1 MAAPTLNHSV
11 VSEEALKVFS
21 ERAPVYD
28 RENRFFSDDFEDLRK
43 SGYLKIAIPKDL
55 GGLGMSLAE
64 VAREQRRL
72 AYHAPATALATNM
85 HIYWT
90 GVAADMRRMG
100 DPSLEWLLKEAADGE
115 VFAAGHGERGND
127 MPLFLSTATATRVD
141 GGYKFSGRKMFGSLT
156 PVWTRMGLHAMDT
169 TDPNNP
175 QVIHAFMP
183 RDTPGYRIE
192 DTWDTLGM
200 RATRSDDTVL
210 EGAIVPDR
218 YIARVLPAGTADLFV
233 LGIFAWAQPTFA
245 SIYLGIADRA
255 MDLAK
260 EEAGKKTSLAMS
272 RSMAFHPEYQHAAAE
287 MVLAKETAGA
297 FVEKVARQW
306 SEGHDYGNDWPMYLV
321 AAKHAAVEAAKL
333 VVDRAMSMSG
343 GGGLFRRSEIE
354 RLYRDVRAGGLHPA
368 NSLLAPEII
377 GKIALG
383 VDLTAQ
389 PRWG

>member
-1 MAAPTLNHSV
+1 
-11 VSEEALKVFS
+11 
-21 ERAPVYD
+21 
-28 RENRFFSDDFEDLRK
+28 
-43 SGYLKIAIPKDL
+43 
-55 GGLGMSLAE
+55 
-64 VAREQRRL
+64 
-72 AYHAPATALATNM
+72 
-85 HIYWT
+85 
-90 GVAADMRRMG
+90 
-100 DPSLEWLLKEAADGE
+100 
-115 VFAAGHGERGND
+115 
-127 MPLFLSTATATRVD
+127 MPLFLSTATAERVD

-156 PVWTRMGLHAMDT
+156 PVWTRIGLHGMDA

-175 QVIHAFMP
+175 QIIHAFMP

-192 DTWDTLGM
+192 ETWDTLGM

-210 EGAIVPDR
+210 EGAIVPDK

-233 LGIFAWAQPTFA
+233 LSIFAWAEPTFA

-260 EEAGKKTSLAMS
+260 AEANKKTSLAMT

-287 MVLAKETAGA
+287 MVLAKETASA
-297 FVEKVARQW
+297 FVEKVAREW
-306 SEGHDYGNDWPMYLV
+306 SEGHDYGHDWPMYLV
-321 AAKHAAVEAAKL
+321 GAKHAAVEAAKL
-333 VVDRAMSMSG
+333 VVDKAVAMTG
-343 GGGLFRRSEIE
+343 GGGFFKGNELE
-354 RLYRDVRAGGLHPA
+354 RLYRDTRAGGLHPA